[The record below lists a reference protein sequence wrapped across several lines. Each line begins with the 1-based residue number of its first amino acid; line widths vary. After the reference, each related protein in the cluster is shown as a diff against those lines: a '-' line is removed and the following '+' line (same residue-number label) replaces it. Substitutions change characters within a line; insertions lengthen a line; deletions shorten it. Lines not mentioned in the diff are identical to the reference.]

1 MFEHDNEEREAR
13 RTFSRRALIMGGA
26 QAAGFGVLGWRVFQ
40 LQVLDEGRYA
50 PLADEN
56 RTALQ
61 IMIPKRGRILDRS
74 GGILADNEETFRV
87 TLTPALAGDV
97 SKVLTNFRRLIPLR
111 QDEIETIVRR
121 TKKQS
126 RNTPVT
132 IASDITFDQLARI
145 NLFAPQLPGVR
156 TEVAWKR
163 RSRGGLAMG
172 HLIGYTGSLERP
184 SIDDDALMRM
194 PGMHIGKSGVE
205 AGMEQELR
213 GAGGVQKIEVDARGR
228 IMRNLEVR
236 DPLPGRDVT
245 LTIDSSLQSRVFE
258 RLRRERRAAAVVLD
272 VKRGDIVAMA
282 SVPGYDPAELANG
295 PSEATWHRLTT
306 AEDKPLL
313 NRAIGG
319 QYPPGS
325 TFKMVTALAGLHMG
339 AIAAGDEM
347 TCRGRFELADQ
358 TYRCWKRTGH
368 GKVTLHEAL
377 RESCD
382 VYFYELARRLGID
395 AIADM
400 ARMLGLGQVYNC
412 GLPQQKAGL
421 VADPDWKRGR
431 WNAGWLAGETVL
443 AGIGQGYM
451 LASPLQLAVMVAR
464 VATGRAVEPA
474 MIRSATERRAYEFPP
489 LGLDDAKLAAVRRGL
504 EAVVNEESG
513 TGKNAF
519 LGEGRPR
526 VAGKTGTSQVH
537 SASKDAVQ
545 DDLVWAERDHALFIG
560 YVPADAPRYAV
571 SVVIEHGGGGGA
583 AAAPLARDV
592 IEAVLEIDPAGG
604 TAGPPPSPAGE
615 APLMPQPERPGVI
628 RQG

>member
-1 MFEHDNEEREAR
+1 MFEHDNEERESR
-13 RTFSRRALIMGGA
+13 RNFSRRAVLMG
-26 QAAGFGVLGWRVFQ
+26 AGQMLGFSVLGWRLFQ
-40 LQVLDEGRYA
+40 LQVLDEGRYD

-56 RTALQ
+56 RTSLQ
-61 IMIPKRGRILDRS
+61 VLIPKRGRILDRN
-74 GGILADNEETFRV
+74 GAVLAENLESFRA

-97 SKVLTNFRRLIPLR
+97 AGVLANFRRIVDLTP
-111 QDEIETIVRR
+111 EETEAILKRAKR
-121 TKKQS
+121 QS
-126 RNTPVT
+126 RNTPLT
-132 IASDITFDQLARI
+132 IAAEISFEQLARI

-163 RSRGGLAMG
+163 RYRSGLAAG
-172 HLIGYTGSLERP
+172 HLVGFTGSVERP

-194 PGMHIGKSGVE
+194 PGVRIGKSGVE

-213 GAGGVQKIEVDARGR
+213 GDGGVQKIEVDARGR

-236 DPLPGRDVT
+236 DPVAGRDVT
-245 LTIDSSLQSRVFE
+245 LTIDLGLQWRVFD
-258 RLRRERRAAAVVLD
+258 RLRRERRAACVVLD
-272 VKRGDIVAMA
+272 VSNGDIVAMA
-282 SVPGYDPAELANG
+282 STPGYDPSDVAEGTSEESWQRLAG
-295 PSEATWHRLTT
+295 

-325 TFKMVTALAGLHMG
+325 TFKIVTALAALHMG
-339 AIAAGDEM
+339 AISPAEKVS
-347 TCRGRFELADQ
+347 CHGRFDLADHS
-358 TYRCWKRTGH
+358 YRCWKRGGH
-368 GKVTLHEAL
+368 GPVGMHEAL

-382 VYFYELARRLGID
+382 VYFFELARRLGID

-451 LASPLQLAVMVAR
+451 LASPLQLAVMTAR
-464 VATGRAVEPA
+464 VATGRMVEPTVIKSSSSNPA
-474 MIRSATERRAYEFPP
+474 GTFPE
-489 LGLDDAKLAAVRRGL
+489 LGLQDDKLALVRSGL
-504 EAVVNEESG
+504 KAVVNEEGG
-513 TGKNAF
+513 TGKNAM
-519 LGEGRPR
+519 LEGEGRPL
-526 VAGKTGTSQVH
+526 VAGKTGTSQVKS
-537 SASKDAVQ
+537 SAASDRPQ
-545 DDLVWAERDHALFIG
+545 DDVPWADRDHALFVA

-571 SVVIEHGGGGGA
+571 AAVVEHGGGGGA
-583 AAAPLARDV
+583 VAAPLVRDV
-592 IEAVLEIDPAGG
+592 IEAVLEVDPAR
-604 TAGPPPSPAGE
+604 TPSVPANSQEPASGS
-615 APLMPQPERPGVI
+615 P

>member
-13 RTFSRRALIMGGA
+13 GRFSRRALVMGGV
-26 QAAGFGVLGWRVFQ
+26 QMLGFGVLGWRLFQ
-40 LQVLDEGRYA
+40 LQVLDEGRYD

-56 RTALQ
+56 RTSLQ
-61 IMIPKRGRILDRS
+61 VLAPKRGRIFDRT
-74 GGILADNEETFRV
+74 GAVLADNDETFRA

-97 SKVLTNFRRLIPLR
+97 GKVLSNFRRLIPLR
-111 QDEIETIVRR
+111 QDEIEGIAKRA
-121 TKKQS
+121 KKQS
-126 RNTPVT
+126 RNTPIT
-132 IASDITFDQLARI
+132 IASDITFEQLARI

-163 RSRGGLAMG
+163 RCRGGLAAG
-172 HLIGYTGSLERP
+172 HLVGYVGSLERP
-184 SIDDDALMRM
+184 SIDDDALMRL
-194 PGMHIGKSGVE
+194 PGMRIGKTGVE

-213 GAGGVQKIEVDARGR
+213 GNGGVQKIEVDVRGR

-236 DPLPGRDVT
+236 DPVAGRDVT
-245 LTIDSSLQSRVFE
+245 LTIDMGLQGRVFE
-258 RLRRERRAAAVVLD
+258 RLRRERRAACVVLD
-272 VKRGDIVAMA
+272 VKLGEIVAMA
-282 SVPGYDPAELANG
+282 STPGYDPAEV
-295 PSEATWHRLTT
+295 SEGSSEETWQRLST

-339 AIAAGDEM
+339 LITPDEVM
-347 TCRGRFELADQ
+347 TCKGRFELADHS
-358 TYRCWKRTGH
+358 YRCWKRGGH
-368 GKVTLHEAL
+368 GKVSLHEAI

-382 VYFYELARRLGID
+382 VYFFEVARRLGID
-395 AIADM
+395 ALADM

-412 GLPQQKAGL
+412 GLPQQKSGL

-451 LASPLQLAVMVAR
+451 LASPLQLAVMMAR
-464 VATGRAVEPA
+464 VATGRAVEPTL
-474 MIRSATERRAYEFPP
+474 IRYSNNPAPGNFSE
-489 LGLDDAKLAAVRRGL
+489 LGLEEAKLAAVRRGL
-504 EAVVNEESG
+504 AAVVNEEAG

-519 LGEGRPR
+519 LGEGRPL

-537 SASKDAVQ
+537 SASADTAQ
-545 DDLVWAERDHALFIG
+545 EDLAWGERDHALFVA

-571 SVVIEHGGGGGA
+571 SAVVEHGGGGGA
-583 AAAPLARDV
+583 VAAPLVRDV
-592 IEAVLEIDPAGG
+592 IEAVLEIDPAKAAGG
-604 TAGPPPSPAGE
+604 GAAPPPPVQEVPNAT
-615 APLMPQPERPGVI
+615 